1 MSTTTLKKQGKVEAS
16 DLYELA
22 KKGIIT
28 HTGLFEV
35 EGNPRQLKGL
45 RGENKEKLENSEYLL
60 QQGLVTVTFG
70 KDIKV
75 ENSEKESGKE
85 GSKPSKNQ
93 PENGKTPVENK
104 EGSEGS
110 GKEQGGENKEEAKPS
125 VIKEN
130 SPENGKEGV
139 TEGLPLSEKPEETD
153 KKENKGSEG
162 GSEEKSEE

>member
-22 KKGIIT
+22 KKGLIT

-70 KDIKV
+70 KDIKLEDKQESNK
-75 ENSEKESGKE
+75 ENKEKESGKTPTE
-85 GSKPSKNQ
+85 GTPKPVEK
-93 PENGKTPVENK
+93 ENG
-104 EGSEGS
+104 
-110 GKEQGGENKEEAKPS
+110 KEEAKPS
-125 VIKEN
+125 VIKEEKG
-130 SPENGKEGV
+130 SEE
-139 TEGLPLSEKPEETD
+139 EGLPLSEKPEETD

-162 GSEEKSEE
+162 ASESSEE

>member
-22 KKGIIT
+22 KKGFIT

-45 RGENKEKLENSEYLL
+45 RGENKEKLEDSEYLL

-70 KDIKV
+70 D
-75 ENSEKESGKE
+75 
-85 GSKPSKNQ
+85 SKPSENQ
-93 PENGKTPVENK
+93 PEKGKENKEGGEKENGKTPVEPEK
-104 EGSEGS
+104 
-110 GKEQGGENKEEAKPS
+110 GKENKPESEAKPS

-130 SPENGKEGV
+130 SPENGKEASD
-139 TEGLPLSEKPEETD
+139 ELPLSEKPEETD
-153 KKENKGSEG
+153 KKENKGSEEK
-162 GSEEKSEE
+162 SEEKSEE

>member
-22 KKGIIT
+22 KKGFIT

-70 KDIKV
+70 KEIKT
-75 ENSEKESGKE
+75 ENSEKENGKE
-85 GSKPSKNQ
+85 GSKPSENQ

-104 EGSEGS
+104 EGSES
-110 GKEQGGENKEEAKPS
+110 EAKPS
-125 VIKEN
+125 VIKE
-130 SPENGKEGV
+130 ENGGV
-139 TEGLPLSEKPEETD
+139 PLSEKPEA
-153 KKENKGSEG
+153 
-162 GSEEKSEE
+162 SEEKSE

>member
-22 KKGIIT
+22 KKGLIT

-70 KDIKV
+70 KDIKL
-75 ENSEKESGKE
+75 EDKQESGKE
-85 GSKPSKNQ
+85 GTPKNPSEKQ
-93 PENGKTPVENK
+93 PEKGK
-104 EGSEGS
+104 
-110 GKEQGGENKEEAKPS
+110 ENKEEAKPS
-125 VIKEN
+125 VIKEEKG
-130 SPENGKEGV
+130 SEE
-139 TEGLPLSEKPEETD
+139 EGLPLSEKPEES
-153 KKENKGSEG
+153 KGSE
-162 GSEEKSEE
+162 E

>member
-70 KDIKV
+70 KEIKT
-75 ENSEKESGKE
+75 ENSEKENGKTPAE
-85 GSKPSKNQ
+85 GTPKPLEK
-93 PENGKTPVENK
+93 ENEAPGKTPVEPEKGKENK
-104 EGSEGS
+104 EG
-110 GKEQGGENKEEAKPS
+110 AKPS
-125 VIKEN
+125 VIKEE
-130 SPENGKEGV
+130 SSES
-139 TEGLPLSEKPEETD
+139 EGLPLSEKPEETD
-153 KKENKGSEG
+153 KKENKGSE
-162 GSEEKSEE
+162 EKSESSEE

>member
-22 KKGIIT
+22 KKGLIT

-70 KDIKV
+70 KDIKL
-75 ENSEKESGKE
+75 ENKQESGKTPSE
-85 GSKPSKNQ
+85 GAPKNPSEKQ
-93 PENGKTPVENK
+93 ENSKTPVEPEK
-104 EGSEGS
+104 
-110 GKEQGGENKEEAKPS
+110 GKENKEEAKPS
-125 VIKEN
+125 VIKE
-130 SPENGKEGV
+130 E
-139 TEGLPLSEKPEETD
+139 EGLPLSEKPEET
-153 KKENKGSEG
+153 KETKSEG
-162 GSEEKSEE
+162 TEGKSESFEE

>member
-22 KKGIIT
+22 KKGFIT

-70 KDIKV
+70 KEIKV
-75 ENSEKESGKE
+75 ENSEKENGKE
-85 GSKPSKNQ
+85 NQ
-93 PENGKTPVENK
+93 ENGKTPTEGIPNSVEPEK
-104 EGSEGS
+104 
-110 GKEQGGENKEEAKPS
+110 GKEQGKEEAKPS
-125 VIKEN
+125 VIKE
-130 SPENGKEGV
+130 EGSES
-139 TEGLPLSEKPEETD
+139 EGLPLSEKPEET
-153 KKENKGSEG
+153 KESKSE
-162 GSEEKSEE
+162 GSEEKSESSEE

>member
-1 MSTTTLKKQGKVEAS
+1 MSTTVLKKQGKVEAS

-70 KDIKV
+70 KEIKT
-75 ENSEKESGKE
+75 ENSEKESGKNSE
-85 GSKPSKNQ
+85 K
-93 PENGKTPVENK
+93 ENGKTPVENK
-104 EGSEGS
+104 EGSEDS
-110 GKEQGGENKEEAKPS
+110 GKEQGKEENKEEAKPS

-153 KKENKGSEG
+153 KKENKGSE
-162 GSEEKSEE
+162 EKSESSEE

>member
-22 KKGIIT
+22 KKGFIT

-70 KDIKV
+70 KEIKT

-85 GSKPSKNQ
+85 GTPKPSENQ
-93 PENGKTPVENK
+93 PEKGK
-104 EGSEGS
+104 
-110 GKEQGGENKEEAKPS
+110 ENKEEAKPS
-125 VIKEN
+125 VIKE
-130 SPENGKEGV
+130 EGSE

-153 KKENKGSEG
+153 KKENKGSEEK
-162 GSEEKSEE
+162 SEEKSEE

>member
-85 GSKPSKNQ
+85 GTPKNPSKNQ

-125 VIKEN
+125 VIKE
-130 SPENGKEGV
+130 ENGGV
-139 TEGLPLSEKPEETD
+139 PLSEKPEETD
-153 KKENKGSEG
+153 KKENKGSEEK
-162 GSEEKSEE
+162 SEEKSEE